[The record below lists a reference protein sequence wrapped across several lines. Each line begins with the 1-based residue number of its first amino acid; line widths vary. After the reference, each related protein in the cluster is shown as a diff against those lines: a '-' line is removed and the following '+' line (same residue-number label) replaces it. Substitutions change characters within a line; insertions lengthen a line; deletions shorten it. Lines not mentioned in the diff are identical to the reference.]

1 MLRRREELT
10 FLRLSL
16 GSLGLL
22 FAVLFREELTFLRLS
37 LGSLGLLFAVLF
49 HSTLNFFAACVSPL
63 PTPTSTD
70 GLPDKTVVVKP
81 AKKPF
86 PKFTA
91 LPFKSPFTV
100 SFPWIFTPTFGIFIS
115 ISFSN
120 SVLKPFDFPPD
131 LLLDFLAQ
139 TALTSLVSVVN
150 SFENNLQSNFTLIH
164 IVQTPVLQFCF

>member
-70 GLPDKTVVVKP
+70 GLPDKRVVVKP
-81 AKKPF
+81 ARKPF

-100 SFPWIFTPTFGIFIS
+100 SFPWIFTPTIGISLS

-131 LLLDFLAQ
+131 LLLDFPLDF
-139 TALTSLVSVVN
+139 LPKPRL
-150 SFENNLQSNFTLIH
+150 LRW
-164 IVQTPVLQFCF
+164 